1 MALARQAVDDYPESL
16 FCLHVRLSVP
26 GRPSILI
33 CAPDEALRNALRSA
47 LSTSD
52 QDVHE
57 VATPAEAVAALGA
70 GDIDLVIAEG
80 LTASGAIGSLRAA
93 RADDG
98 VPILVVAPPGD
109 VEARIAFLEAGAD
122 DVIEGGFARRELE
135 ARVHALLIRA
145 GAVAPGPSSP
155 GAGQMIAFFSP
166 KGGVGTTA
174 LAVNCAALLA
184 SGGANAE
191 VVGSRVVLVD
201 LDLQFG
207 QVATHLNLS
216 PKLDFARLAV
226 DDIARTDPEAMAGY
240 LTPHDS
246 GLSVLASPT
255 SPDSAAGISVEEVEQ
270 VIGTLRTMFDFV
282 VVDCGTRLDPRSI
295 WVIEQAQESVL
306 VVFPE
311 LGALRATSDLMQF
324 LADAAILQGRTHFV
338 VNHISA
344 RELLKTRDVESLLR
358 ARPTAEIPF
367 ADVDMIRSV
376 NEGSPIVLSKPSSP
390 AGLAIQRLVAA
401 LVGAELRSTTRP
413 RAPRRALF
421 SRG

>member
-1 MALARQAVDDYPESL
+1 
-16 FCLHVRLSVP
+16 
-26 GRPSILI
+26 LI
-33 CAPDEALRNALRSA
+33 CAPDEALRGALHGA
-47 LSTSD
+47 LTAAD
-52 QDVHE
+52 QEVRDVS
-57 VATPAEAVAALGA
+57 TPAEAAAVLRDGE
-70 GDIDLVIAEG
+70 IDLVIAEG
-80 LTASGAIGSLRAA
+80 LSASGAIGSLRAA
-93 RADDG
+93 RADESI
-98 VPILVVAPPGD
+98 PILVVAPPGD

-145 GAVAPGPSSP
+145 GTVAPGPVNA

-184 SGGANAE
+184 SGGASSE
-191 VVGSRVVLVD
+191 VVGSGVVLVD

-207 QVATHLNLS
+207 QVATHLNLA

-226 DDIARTDPEAMAGY
+226 DDPARTDPEALAGY
-240 LTPHDS
+240 LTPHSS
-246 GLSVLASPT
+246 GLKILAAPT
-255 SPDSAAGISVEEVEQ
+255 SPDSAARISVEEVEQ
-270 VIGTLRTMFDFV
+270 IIGTLRTTFDFV
-282 VVDCGTRLDPRSI
+282 VVDCGTRLDPRTI
-295 WVIEQAQESVL
+295 WILEQAQENVF

-311 LGALRATSDLMQF
+311 LGSLRAMSDLIHF
-324 LADAAILQGRTHFV
+324 LSEAAILQGRTHFV

-344 RELLKTRDVESLLR
+344 RELLKTRDVENLLR
-358 ARPTAEIPF
+358 SRPTAEIPF

-390 AGLAIQRLVAA
+390 VGLAIQRLAAA
-401 LVGAELRSTTRP
+401 LVGAELRSTARP
-413 RAPRRALF
+413 PKERRALF

>member
-1 MALARQAVDDYPESL
+1 MAR
-16 FCLHVRLSVP
+16 
-26 GRPSILI
+26 RPTILI
-33 CAPDEALRNALRSA
+33 CAPDEALRAALRGA
-47 LSTSD
+47 LTTAD
-52 QDVHE
+52 QDIQE
-57 VATPAEAVAALGA
+57 VGTSAEAVTALG
-70 GDIDLVIAEG
+70 GGEIDLVIAEG

-93 RADDG
+93 RADEA

-145 GAVAPGPSSP
+145 GTVAPGPVTP

-184 SGGANAE
+184 SGGAGSE
-191 VVGSRVVLVD
+191 VVGARVVLVD

-207 QVATHLNLS
+207 QAATHLNLS

-226 DDIARTDPEAMAGY
+226 DDIALTDPEALAGY
-240 LTPHDS
+240 LTPHGS
-246 GLSVLASPT
+246 GLQLLASPT
-255 SPDSAAGISVEEVEQ
+255 SPDSAARISVEEVEQ

-295 WVIEQAQESVL
+295 WVLEQAQENVF

-311 LGALRATSDLMQF
+311 LGSLRAMSDLIAF
-324 LADAAILQGRTHFV
+324 LADAAVLQGRTHFV

-344 RELLKTRDVESLLR
+344 RELLKTRDVENLLR
-358 ARPTAEIPF
+358 SRPTAEIPF

-376 NEGSPIVLSKPSSP
+376 NEGSPIVLSRPSSP
-390 AGLAIQRLVAA
+390 AGLAIQRLAAA
-401 LVGAELRSTTRP
+401 LVGAELRASTPRP
-413 RAPRRALF
+413 TKERRPLF

>member
-1 MALARQAVDDYPESL
+1 
-16 FCLHVRLSVP
+16 
-26 GRPSILI
+26 LI
-33 CAPDEALRNALRSA
+33 CAPDEALRAALRGA
-47 LSTSD
+47 LTTAD
-52 QDVHE
+52 QDIQE
-57 VATPAEAVAALGA
+57 VGTSAEAVTALG
-70 GDIDLVIAEG
+70 GGEIDLVIAEG

-93 RADDG
+93 RADEA

-145 GAVAPGPSSP
+145 GTVAPGPVTP

-184 SGGANAE
+184 SGGAGSE
-191 VVGSRVVLVD
+191 VVGARVVLVD

-207 QVATHLNLS
+207 QAATHLNLS

-226 DDIARTDPEAMAGY
+226 DDIALTDPEALAGY
-240 LTPHDS
+240 LTPHGS
-246 GLSVLASPT
+246 GLQLLASPT
-255 SPDSAAGISVEEVEQ
+255 SPDSAARISVEEVEQ

-295 WVIEQAQESVL
+295 WVLEQAQENVF

-311 LGALRATSDLMQF
+311 LGSLRAMSDLIAF
-324 LADAAILQGRTHFV
+324 LADAAVLQGRTHFV

-344 RELLKTRDVESLLR
+344 RELLKTRDVENLLR
-358 ARPTAEIPF
+358 SRPTAEIPF

-376 NEGSPIVLSKPSSP
+376 NEGSPIVLSRPSSP
-390 AGLAIQRLVAA
+390 AGLAIQRLAAA
-401 LVGAELRSTTRP
+401 LVGAELRASTPRP
-413 RAPRRALF
+413 TKERRPLF

>member
-1 MALARQAVDDYPESL
+1 M
-16 FCLHVRLSVP
+16 
-26 GRPSILI
+26 
-33 CAPDEALRNALRSA
+33 
-47 LSTSD
+47 T
-52 QDVHE
+52 
-57 VATPAEAVAALGA
+57 ALGS
-70 GDIDLVIAEG
+70 GEVDLVIAEG

-93 RADDG
+93 RSDESI
-98 VPILVVAPPGD
+98 PILVVAPADD

-145 GAVAPGPSSP
+145 GTIAPGPSTT
-155 GAGQMIAFFSP
+155 GAGQMVAFFSP

-174 LAVNCAALLA
+174 LAVNCAVLLA
-184 SGGANAE
+184 SGGSGTE

-226 DDIARTDPEAMAGY
+226 DDIARTDPEALGGY
-240 LTPHDS
+240 LTPHGS
-246 GLSVLASPT
+246 GLAVLASPT
-255 SPDSAAGISVEEVEQ
+255 SPDSGARISVEEVEQ
-270 VIGTLRTMFDFV
+270 VLTTLRTMYDFV
-282 VVDCGTRLDPRSI
+282 VVDCGTRLDPRTI
-295 WVIEQAQESVL
+295 WVIEQAQENVF

-311 LGALRATSDLMQF
+311 LGSLRATSDLIHF
-324 LADAAILQGRTHFV
+324 LAEAALVQGRTHFV

-344 RELLKTRDVESLLR
+344 RELLKTRDVENLLR

-367 ADVDMIRSV
+367 ADLEMIRSV

-390 AGLAIQRLVAA
+390 VGMAIQRLTAA
-401 LVGAELRSTTRP
+401 LVGAELRSASRP
-413 RAPRRALF
+413 AKERPRRALF

>member
-1 MALARQAVDDYPESL
+1 
-16 FCLHVRLSVP
+16 
-26 GRPSILI
+26 LI
-33 CAPDEALRNALRSA
+33 CAPDEALRNALHGA
-47 LSTSD
+47 LTTSD
-52 QDVHE
+52 QDVRE
-57 VATPAEAVAALGA
+57 VATPAEAVAALGE
-70 GDIDLVIAEG
+70 GDVDLVIAEG

-93 RADDG
+93 RQDEG
-98 VPILVVAPPGD
+98 IPILVVAPPGD

-145 GAVAPGPSSP
+145 GTVAPGPVSP

-184 SGGANAE
+184 SGGAGSE

-207 QVATHLNLS
+207 QAATHLNLS

-226 DDIARTDPEAMAGY
+226 DDIALTDPDALAGY
-240 LTPHDS
+240 LTPHGS
-246 GLSVLASPT
+246 GLQLLASPT
-255 SPDSAAGISVEEVEQ
+255 SPDSAARISVEEVEQ

-282 VVDCGTRLDPRSI
+282 VVDCGTRLDPRSM
-295 WVIEQAQESVL
+295 WVLEQSQENVF

-311 LGALRATSDLMQF
+311 LGSLRAMSDFVAF
-324 LADAAILQGRTHFV
+324 LADAAVIQGRIHFV

-344 RELLKTRDVESLLR
+344 RELLKTRDVENLLR
-358 ARPTAEIPF
+358 SRPTAEIPF

-376 NEGSPIVLSKPSSP
+376 NEGSPIVLSRPSSP
-390 AGLAIQRLVAA
+390 AGLAIQRLAAA
-401 LVGAELRSTTRP
+401 LVGAELRSTSRPTNTRRP
-413 RAPRRALF
+413 LF